1 MTKERKFAKLFG
13 YSSKGKTKEWQIIAR
28 KVSEKQSLVVKRW
41 GFVGHKIQESS
52 YEVNAGKNV
61 GKANETTPFQ
71 QAVLEAQ
78 SGWNAKRDDGYVE
91 FADLISPDRR
101 SVVTKPMKA
110 QTYDMDKPKKIEFPV
125 LGQPKLNGIRC
136 LVKKVSEDKIVY
148 NSKRG
153 KSKDHVLQHLTPYL
167 LIMLDVGEETDGEIY
182 RHGWSLNFINSRASK
197 YYEGETEQLQYW
209 VYDIPEEGVEQI
221 RRDRMLLCMFDDLHK
236 SFPKQTS
243 IVLTPSFLLKSHQD
257 IIDSLEYWYSKGY
270 EGIMLRMLKGVYR
283 CGHRVVALL
292 KVKKW
297 MDAEFVIVGAK
308 DGKGKDK
315 GCVIW
320 QCATPEG
327 KTFWVKPE
335 GTKEDRQEKYNNR
348 DKFMGCPLTVK
359 FLNYSDYGIPE
370 GNTVGLGIREDE

>member
-1 MTKERKFAKLFG
+1 MADRAFPKLFG

-28 KVSEKQSLVVKRW
+28 KVSEEQSLVVKRW
-41 GFVGHKIQESS
+41 GFVSHKIQESS

-61 GKANETTPFQ
+61 GKANETTPWQ

-91 FADLISPDRR
+91 FDDLISPDRR
-101 SVVTKPMKA
+101 AAVTKPMKA
-110 QTYDMDKPKKIEFPV
+110 QTYDIDKPKEIAFPCY
-125 LGQPKLNGIRC
+125 GQPKLNGIRC
-136 LVKKVSEDKIVY
+136 LVKKVSDEQIVY

-167 LIMLDVGEETDGEIY
+167 LDMLEIGEELDGEIY
-182 RHGWSLNFINSRASK
+182 RHGWSLNYINSRASK

-209 VYDIPEEGVEQI
+209 VYDTPKEGMPQC
-221 RRDRMLLCMFDDLHK
+221 DRWNWLKDRIATLHK
-236 SFPKQTS
+236 HIKLINCFEVTS
-243 IVLTPSFLLKSHQD
+243 HEDIVAK
-257 IIDSLEYWYSKGY
+257 LEEWYALGY
-270 EGIMLRMLKGVYR
+270 EGIMLRRIIGDYR
-283 CGHRVVALL
+283 CGHRVNDLL

-320 QCATPEG
+320 QCATKEG
-327 KTFWVKPE
+327 NTFWVKPE
-335 GTKEDRQEKYNNR
+335 GTKEDRQEKYNNQ
-348 DKFMGCPLTVK
+348 DKYMGCLLTVK

-370 GNTVGLGIREDE
+370 GNTVGKEIRPDE